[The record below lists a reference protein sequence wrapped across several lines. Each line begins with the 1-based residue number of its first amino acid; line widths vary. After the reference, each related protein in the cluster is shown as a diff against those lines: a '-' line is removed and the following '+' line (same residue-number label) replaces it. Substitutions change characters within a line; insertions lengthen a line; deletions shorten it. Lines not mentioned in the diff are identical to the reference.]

1 MNWHT
6 LSSLVAVFSVVSV
19 AAASPSTNSDV
30 KKEVIIQM
38 FQWDWDSIGEEC
50 TEFIGPAGYGF
61 VQVNPPAEHIQGSQ
75 WWTDYQPVSYK
86 IASKHGN
93 RDQFK
98 RMVEKC
104 HAAGVKVI
112 TDTLFNHMS
121 AMQGPSTGT
130 AGSTFNKY
138 EYPGLY
144 SYKDFHHNCGTP
156 NNDIVNF
163 NNRNQLQNCELL
175 GLADLD
181 TKSDFVRARLV
192 EYANDLRSLGVD
204 GFRIDAAKHIPAD
217 ELEAILLKVPGFHS
231 PSLYIT
237 QEVFGGTQP
246 GEEVRA
252 TEYLGNGDVHVFE
265 YADEIKAAFLSGNI
279 ASLKNLDS
287 RGWIPSASAN
297 VFVVNHDTE
306 RLGHTLTAHSPSNT
320 YTLGHIFSL
329 AYPYG
334 HISVLS
340 SYESGIDNH
349 DVGPPNG
356 GKATCIGTGQDTDS
370 NQGWLC
376 QHRWTAIAGMT
387 RFRNA
392 VRDTRLENWQSPQS
406 DRIAFSRGTAG
417 FIAINNSDSPWNST
431 LLTGLPMGWYCD
443 VVSGGSSGRSHGRI
457 EGRKGGSCTGRT

>member
-1 MNWHT
+1 MNWVLL
-6 LSSLVAVFSVVSV
+6 LSLA
-19 AAASPSTNSDV
+19 AAYLALDIPAASPSIDSNV

-50 TEFIGPAGYGF
+50 AEFIGPAGYGF
-61 VQVNPPAEHIQGSQ
+61 VQVNPPSEHVQGSQ

-104 HAAGVKVI
+104 HTAGVKVI

-121 AMQGPSTGT
+121 AMQGPATGT
-130 AGSTFNKY
+130 AGSTFSKY
-138 EYPGLY
+138 DYPGLY

-156 NNDIVNF
+156 NNDILNF

-181 TKSDFVRARLV
+181 TKSDVVRARLV
-192 EYANDLRSLGVD
+192 EYAKDLKSLGVD

-217 ELEAILLKVPGFHS
+217 ELEAILSKVPGFRS

-265 YADEIKAAFLSGNI
+265 YANEIKAAFLSGNI
-279 ASLKNLDS
+279 ASLKDLDS

-297 VFVVNHDTE
+297 VFVVNHDKE
-306 RLGHTLTAHSPSNT
+306 RLDESLNAHSPSNT
-320 YTLGHIFSL
+320 YTLGHVFSL

-356 GKATCIGTGQDTDS
+356 G
-370 NQGWLC
+370 WLC

-392 VRDTRLENWQSPQS
+392 VRDTKLENWQSPQG
-406 DRIAFSRGTAG
+406 DRIAFSRGNAG
-417 FIAINNSDSPWNST
+417 FVAINNSDSPWIST
-431 LLTGLPMGWYCD
+431 LLTGLPKGWYCD
-443 VVSGGSSGRSHGRI
+443 VVSGGSSGRSHGRS
-457 EGRKGGSCTGRT
+457 EGGKGGGCTGRT